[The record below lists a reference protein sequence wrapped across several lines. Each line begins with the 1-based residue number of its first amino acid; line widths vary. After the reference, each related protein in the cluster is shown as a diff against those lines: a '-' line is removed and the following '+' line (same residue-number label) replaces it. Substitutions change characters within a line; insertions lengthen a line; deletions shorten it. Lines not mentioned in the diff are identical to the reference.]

1 MYMDDRTMAV
11 YSLIANYVCSPSLS
25 HLRAERSIAK
35 ISHEIVTR
43 LDQKSAVWKKWE
55 GPREELLATAL
66 ECWIP
71 KADLLAFFNSLPGPQ
86 LTMTD
91 LEQRMKHMIE
101 VDYIGTPEPKLELE
115 CLAIY
120 RAEAEAGTEMPAIVG
135 RLYDYTASQS
145 QRIRDEKYEEE
156 RLRLDRARLE
166 REGRLLSYADCP
178 WTQIKGSKFIYCRKN
193 GRVFQLK
200 PNNDKSWTLYRVQEV
215 DDLTKGEMIGR
226 YRTRGDASKVVAK
239 AAFEPEPW
247 R

>member
-1 MYMDDRTMAV
+1 
-11 YSLIANYVCSPSLS
+11 
-25 HLRAERSIAK
+25 
-35 ISHEIVTR
+35 
-43 LDQKSAVWKKWE
+43 
-55 GPREELLATAL
+55 
-66 ECWIP
+66 
-71 KADLLAFFNSLPGPQ
+71 
-86 LTMTD
+86 
-91 LEQRMKHMIE
+91 MIE

-120 RAEAEAGTEMPAIVG
+120 RAEAEAGTEMPAIIG

-145 QRIRDEKYEEE
+145 KRIRDEKYEEE